1 MQNSENLI
9 LLESNGI
16 KGKYL
21 CLETNEV
28 IEAVGTIAVPREDRI
43 IKYRGIVKW
52 SQDISI
58 TKQVMAMKK
67 ICEKYGIIPN
77 KNILCIAR
85 ENTEWIFGEFFC
97 VDAANIIEISR
108 KEHLDIEMID
118 IEYGTK
124 LFL

>member
-1 MQNSENLI
+1 MQNNENLI
-9 LLESNGI
+9 LLENDGI

-58 TKQVMAMKK
+58 TKQVIAMKK
-67 ICEKYGIIPN
+67 ICKKYDILPN
-77 KNILCIAR
+77 KNILYIAR
-85 ENTEWIFGEFFC
+85 ENTEWVFGEFFG

-118 IEYGTK
+118 IENGTK
-124 LFL
+124 LFF

>member
-1 MQNSENLI
+1 MQIDEDLI
-9 LLESNGI
+9 LLESDGI
-16 KGKYL
+16 MCKYL

-28 IEAVGTIAVPREDRI
+28 IEVLGTIAVPREDRI

-77 KNILCIAR
+77 KNILYITR
-85 ENTEWIFGEFFC
+85 ENTEWIFGEFFG

-118 IEYGTK
+118 IENGTK
-124 LFL
+124 LSL

>member
-1 MQNSENLI
+1 MQNNENLI
-9 LLESNGI
+9 LLESDGI

-67 ICEKYGIIPN
+67 ICKKYDIIPN
-77 KNILCIAR
+77 KDILYIAR
-85 ENTEWIFGEFFC
+85 ENTEWIFGEFFG

-118 IEYGTK
+118 IENGTK
-124 LFL
+124 LSL